1 MVMRWSHTIV
11 LLSLVLLAGCGK
23 EQWDDCITSAG
34 PIRTEERSIGTFSK
48 VVLYDRVDLVL
59 EERDAGTVEVEAGR
73 NLLAQVITKMEGD
86 VLVVT
91 NTNTCN
97 WVRSFKPRITVR
109 VPIQQAAFLELKGT
123 GNVSAASTVRRGE
136 FRIEQGGGQGT
147 AIIDVD
153 VDICVAGMH
162 SGAGNVVFTGRAG
175 LAFLYSA
182 SMAPIDASG
191 LDAERVLVNNSG
203 VTDIRCR
210 ASEHLDAQIN
220 NIGSIYYSGQPMVSS
235 SIHGDGRL
243 VHVE

>member
-1 MVMRWSHTIV
+1 MRM
-11 LLSLVLLAGCGK
+11 
-23 EQWDDCITSAG
+23 
-34 PIRTEERSIGTFSK
+34 EERSIGDFHK

-59 EERDAGTVEVEAGR
+59 EERESGTITVEAGR
-73 NLLAQVITKMEGD
+73 NLLGQVVTTQEGG
-86 VLVVT
+86 VLVIT

-109 VPIQQAAFLELKGT
+109 VPIQQAGFLELLGT
-123 GNVSAASTVRRGE
+123 GNVTATSTVRRGE

-147 AIIDVD
+147 AVIDLDVD
-153 VDICVAGMH
+153 TCVAGMH
-162 SGAGNVVFTGRAG
+162 SGAGNVVYTGRAG

-210 ASEHLDAQIN
+210 ALQQMDAQIY
-220 NIGSIYYSGQPMVSS
+220 NIGNIYYSGSPVITATLQ
-235 SIHGDGRL
+235 GEGRL
-243 VHVE
+243 VHLE